1 MKDLLQFLQKRLS
14 EEIENQDS
22 PGYTNLNS
30 KLEYIYE
37 DLLSKTNDALEE
49 LSGGEINF
57 DTGTS
62 TGDIDFRGGG
72 ITADKTNGNAEDSF
86 QSYQRQAQAQVDDFR
101 IPDAFDGTREEFAEF
116 AENFKNLTGREI
128 PDQWNSSQ
136 EILTEQEKNQP
147 NKDEHHAQRDGS
159 KESFEDLKKKVES
172 FTATDLD
179 PDRLRE
185 LADVAEQF
193 DEGSSVDPRD
203 MSDDEFGKLLS
214 RLRPNLVDWAA
225 GKKEDF
231 VEKLDQSEIANEIRN
246 AIHRAQQ
253 ESDGNIDMLRSFQE
267 HVSDSIFDTSRN
279 MDDGYAPEYEDVKP
293 GDRLDI
299 DEDEIRDPREENI
312 HPNNVRDPKKP

>member
-22 PGYTNLNS
+22 PAESLDSPDYTSTNS

-37 DLLSKTNDALEE
+37 DLLSKTNDALQE
-49 LSGGEINF
+49 LSGEEVSFN
-57 DTGTS
+57 TRTS

-72 ITADKTNGNAEDSF
+72 ITADKTNG
-86 QSYQRQAQAQVDDFR
+86 V
-101 IPDAFDGTREEFAEF
+101 
-116 AENFKNLTGREI
+116 
-128 PDQWNSSQ
+128 
-136 EILTEQEKNQP
+136 TERKENQP

-225 GKKEDF
+225 GKKENF

-246 AIHRAQQ
+246 AIRRAQQ
-253 ESDGNIDMLRSFQE
+253 ESDGNIDMLRSFQQ
-267 HVSDSIFDTSRN
+267 HVSDSIFDTSLK
-279 MDDGYAPEYEDVKP
+279 MDDDYTPEYEDVKP
-293 GDRLDI
+293 LSRLDI
-299 DEDEIRDPREENI
+299 DEDEIRDLREENV
-312 HPNNVRDPKKP
+312 HSNNVRDPRKP

>member
-22 PGYTNLNS
+22 PEYTSTNS

-37 DLLSKTNDALEE
+37 DLLSKTNDALQE
-49 LSGGEINF
+49 LSGGEVGINNKV
-57 DTGTS
+57 S
-62 TGDIDFRGGG
+62 TGDIDLRGGG
-72 ITADKTNGNAEDSF
+72 ITANGTNGSGTISIDGNGEDNF
-86 QSYQRQAQAQVDDFR
+86 QSYQKQAQAQVDNFE

-136 EILTEQEKNQP
+136 EIFAGPEENQSDSD
-147 NKDEHHAQRDGS
+147 NENEHHAQNDNI
-159 KESFEDLKKKVES
+159 FEDFNPKK
-172 FTATDLD
+172 
-179 PDRLRE
+179 RLQE
-185 LADVAEQF
+185 LADIAEAAEQF
-193 DEGSSVDPRD
+193 DDTNPRD
-203 MSDDEFGKLLS
+203 ISDDEFGKLLS
-214 RLRPNLVDWAA
+214 RLQPNLIDWAT

-231 VEKLDQSEIANEIRN
+231 VENLDQSEIANEIRN

-279 MDDGYAPEYEDVKP
+279 INDGYAPEYEDVHQGTGRK
-293 GDRLDI
+293 DVHSKDS
-299 DEDEIRDPREENI
+299 N
-312 HPNNVRDPKKP
+312 